1 MNYLDDSSINSKIS
15 GFSFE
20 NNSDTNYYK
29 QVSAIRK
36 EIKQHL
42 RKHLCLEHEEIFL
55 LNNST
60 HCLLN
65 VIYGLNMHSV
75 SISIREGCYTP
86 YNNIT
91 TGYFPHSIPLLTH
104 IDPQTGIICS
114 LKNVDFVLDA
124 AQSIGTIWHHKAATS
139 SKIVFF
145 PLHKHLAIQSGIG
158 VLCIQNKD
166 HYPEISN
173 IAKISESGTVDLRS
187 YNDALNRCIEDP
199 DFFNIAYFDLT
210 DKEAN
215 ELEKIGFK
223 CITPLQSKTPFVVLQ
238 SDFYLDKSPYNK
250 KSVITMKKIGTMIYR
265 FSCYK
270 SGTINSIAVNCN
282 FNLINYI
289 KELL

>member
-1 MNYLDDSSINSKIS
+1 MNYLDDSAINSKIS
-15 GFSFE
+15 GFNFE

-29 QVSAIRK
+29 QVSIIRK
-36 EIKQHL
+36 EIKQNL

-91 TGYFPHSIPLLTH
+91 TGSFPNSIPLLTH

-114 LKNVDFVLDA
+114 LKNADFVLDA
-124 AQSIGTIWHHKAATS
+124 AQSIGTIWHHKAAIS

-173 IAKISESGTVDLRS
+173 IAKISESGTVNLRS
-187 YNDALNRCIEDP
+187 YNDALNRCIESP
-199 DFFNIAYFDLT
+199 DFFNVAYFDLT
-210 DKEAN
+210 DKEEN

-238 SDFYLDKSPYNK
+238 SDFYLDKSPCNK

-270 SGTINSIAVNCN
+270 SGTINSTAVNCN
-282 FNLINYI
+282 FKLINYI